1 MVKKHNKPFTTD
13 LLVQSS
19 DRFDFPF
26 PIGRLNSSSTNAYSF
41 EAILYPTAFYSTS
54 ALHIFYKQCNLFTIL
69 NKQLMMMKQV
79 LKYVMML
86 TLMLCSQWALG
97 QGVTTG
103 AISGV
108 ITDAKGETLPGANV
122 VAVHN
127 PTGTRYATA
136 TRADG
141 RYNLPNVR
149 VGGPYTITASFVG
162 YTDQVRENVDVALGQ
177 EFTADF
183 TLQDSNVQ
191 LSEVQVTATRN
202 AVISADRT
210 GAATNVRREQFERLP
225 TITRSIQ
232 DFSALDPR
240 AGRDFTFGGR
250 SNQYSN
256 FTIDG
261 ATSNNV
267 FGLSPLPGGQSNAQ
281 PVSVDAIQEISV
293 ALAPYDVRQ
302 GAFTGAGVNAVT
314 RSGTNEFS
322 GSAYGFYRNQSM
334 VGKKI
339 EGVEQPVQN
348 FNYYNTG
355 FRLGG
360 PIIKNRLF
368 FFVNAEIEKRAD
380 PAVVFPADAPGN
392 QQTSAEL
399 NKLRNFLTTTQ
410 PGKTWTFDP
419 GTFDNFDAVSAA
431 NKFLAKIDWNISDVH
446 RLSVR
451 YNQLNSY
458 RDVAPSNSGGFG
470 SAPPG
475 GRQNSNNALPF
486 SNTWYRINNNSQ
498 AVIAE
503 LNSTFGNRYSNTLQ
517 IGYTGFRDFR
527 EAAGGIPS
535 PNFPTVDILNP
546 ANGQTLTTFGA
557 EPFTPNN
564 RLDQD
569 IFQFNDNFT
578 FYLKNHIVTVGTA
591 NEYFRFYNVFTPQIK
606 GVYQFNSVD
615 DFIGNVTN
623 PVSTGGNNNFASQ
636 YLLQYSAIPGDPA
649 PGAKWSAMQLGL
661 YAQDEY
667 TAIKN
672 LKLTLGIR
680 VDAPVFLTTLPNN
693 VVSDALS
700 FNGEKIEVGKLPK
713 TTPLFSPRVGF
724 NWDVLGD
731 KTLQLRGGT
740 GIFTGRIPFVW
751 ISNQVGNNGLFFGT
765 IQTTSQQQTAALNS
779 QGVTG
784 QFNPVPPTVAL
795 DPNQQPGVPTA
806 ATFTINSTVNNFKFP
821 QVFRTNIAIDKT
833 LPGGLVATL
842 EGIYTKDVNAI
853 YIRDANLVNPTG
865 TLAGDGRPLYPGGTA
880 NRVNPDRIV
889 QALVLDNISQGYS
902 WSVTAQLQK
911 TFASGFYASA
921 AYTYTDS
928 RDINS
933 QSGSTAGGLFT
944 GNQIV
949 GNPNSPTLSYSSNLT
964 PHRVVASASYRK
976 EYLKNFATTLS
987 FIYTGSNF
995 NGAGFGGSNFS
1006 YTYGSSPNNDGINN
1020 NDLIYIPR
1028 SQSEILLTTTDA
1040 RDTRTVDQIWQQLD
1054 AYISQDKYLNSRRGQ
1069 YAARN
1074 GGVAP
1079 WYNSLNA
1086 RLLQDFFIEAGGK
1099 RNTLQLSVE
1108 VVNVLNLLNSNWGLA
1123 KQPARASLLQFAGYE
1138 SSNGRPVYSFAPLT
1152 NSFVTTNNILSRW
1165 QLQVG
1170 LRYTFN

>member
-1 MVKKHNKPFTTD
+1 MT
-13 LLVQSS
+13 LGQ
-19 DRFDFPF
+19 
-26 PIGRLNSSSTNAYSF
+26 
-41 EAILYPTAFYSTS
+41 
-54 ALHIFYKQCNLFTIL
+54 
-69 NKQLMMMKQV
+69 QV
-79 LKYVMML
+79 H
-86 TLMLCSQWALG
+86 A

-162 YTDQVRENVDVALGQ
+162 YTDQTRENITIALGQ

-250 SNQYSN
+250 SSQYSN

-322 GSAYGFYRNQSM
+322 GSVYGFYRNQSM

-348 FNYYNTG
+348 FSFYNTG

-360 PIIKNRLF
+360 PIVKNKLF

-392 QQTSAEL
+392 QQTTAEL
-399 NKLRNFLTTTQ
+399 NDLKTFLTTTQ
-410 PGKTWTFDP
+410 PGKSWTFDP
-419 GTFDNFDAVSAA
+419 GTFDNFDALSAA

-451 YNQLNSY
+451 YNQLDSY

-470 SAPPG
+470 SSPPG

-503 LNSTFGNRYSNTLQ
+503 LNSTFGNRFSNTLQ
-517 IGYTGFRDFR
+517 VGYTAFRDFR
-527 EAAGGIPS
+527 QAAGGAPS
-535 PNFPTVDILNP
+535 PNFPTVDILGP
-546 ANGQTLTTFGA
+546 NGQTLTTFGA
-557 EPFTPNN
+557 EPFTVNN

-578 FYLKNHIVTVGTA
+578 FYLKNHVVTVGTA
-591 NEYFRFYNVFTPQIK
+591 NEYFRFNNVFTPQIN
-606 GVYQFNSVD
+606 GVYQFNSIS
-615 DFIGNVTN
+615 DFKTNVTN
-623 PVSTGGNNNFASQ
+623 PNGIGNNNNFASQ

-649 PGAKWSAMQLGL
+649 PGAQWSALQLGL

-672 LKLTLGIR
+672 VKLTLGLR

-693 VVSDALS
+693 TVSDALT
-700 FNGEKIEVGKLPK
+700 FTNGEKIQVGQLPK
-713 TTPLFSPRVGF
+713 TTPLFSPRIGF

-731 KTLQLRGGT
+731 KTLQIRGGT

-765 IQTTSQQQTAALNS
+765 ISTSNQQGTATLNS
-779 QGVTG
+779 QGITG
-784 QFNPVPPTVAL
+784 QFNPNPPIATL
-795 DPNQQPGVPTA
+795 PSNQQPGVPIA
-806 ATFTINSTVNNFKFP
+806 PTFTINSTVNNFKFP
-821 QVFRTNIAIDKT
+821 QVFRTNIAIDKI

-853 YIRDANLVNPTG
+853 FIRDANLANPTG
-865 TLAGDGRPLYPGGTA
+865 TLLGDARPLYPGGNA

-889 QALVLDNISQGYS
+889 QALVLDNINQGYS

-911 TFASGFYASA
+911 TFANGFYGSA

-949 GNPNSPTLSYSSNLT
+949 GDPNAPTLSYSSNLT

-987 FIYTGSNF
+987 FIYTGSNY
-995 NGAGFGGSNFS
+995 NGAGLGGSNFS
-1006 YTYGSSPNNDGINN
+1006 YTYGGSPNNDGINN

-1028 SQSEILLTTTDA
+1028 NQSEILLTTTDA
-1040 RDTRTVDQIWQQLD
+1040 NDTRTVDQIWQQLD
-1054 AYISQDKYLNSRRGQ
+1054 TYISQDKYLDSRRGQ

-1108 VVNVLNLLNSNWGLA
+1108 VVNVLNLLNSDWGLA
-1123 KQPARASLLQFAGYE
+1123 KQPARTGLLQFAGYE
-1138 SSNGRPVYSFAPLT
+1138 SANGKPVYSFAPLT
-1152 NSFVTTNNILSRW
+1152 DSFVTTRNILSRW